1 MIRLVVL
8 GLLIQ
13 RPMHGYELQRQ
24 LEVGY
29 AAHWAGILPG
39 SIYHALKKMEM
50 EGLVA
55 IKVTEQ
61 TGLRMRAIYAIT
73 ESGREEFRRLLQ
85 ETWRTPQS
93 VFPRGLYTALA
104 FLTELPVG
112 EVRKALSEQITAMEK
127 DLMRWQEGETAQGEV
142 APLLGWQQAVFVN
155 AQDHLQADLRF
166 LHALQEA
173 LSDAPQ
179 WIARH

>member
-8 GLLIQ
+8 GLLIRQ
-13 RPMHGYELQRQ
+13 PMHGYEIQQQ

-29 AAHWAGILPG
+29 AAHWAGILAG
-39 SIYHALKKMEM
+39 SIYHALKKMEV
-50 EGLVA
+50 EGFVA
-55 IKVTEQ
+55 IKATEQ
-61 TGLRMRAIYAIT
+61 SGLRLRAVYAIT
-73 ESGREEFRRLLQ
+73 ESGREEFHKLLR

-104 FLTELPVG
+104 FLTELPVA
-112 EVRKALSEQITAMEK
+112 EVRDALSEQIVAMEK
-127 DLMRWQEGETAQGEV
+127 ELRLWGKEEVAKGEV
-142 APLLGWQQAVFVN
+142 TPLLGWQQAVFVN

-166 LHALQEA
+166 LHALQKA

-179 WIARH
+179 